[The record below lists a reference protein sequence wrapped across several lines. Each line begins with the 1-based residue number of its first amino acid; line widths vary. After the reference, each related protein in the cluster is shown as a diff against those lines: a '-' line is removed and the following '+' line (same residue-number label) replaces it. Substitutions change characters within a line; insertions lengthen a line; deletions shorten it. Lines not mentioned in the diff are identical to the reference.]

1 MRSAHAPCPTVMPA
15 MQCPEVAGGMKLARR
30 CQNLCSVSRR
40 FWNLLLALFYQIW
53 MEVTMSLVAFR
64 IQCSFHLLLLSL
76 EYHYCE
82 ESIIW
87 FAITGWCRKALE
99 IYDCSRI
106 IEQICGPVLP
116 KLVRDS
122 TC

>member
-1 MRSAHAPCPTVMPA
+1 MPA
-15 MQCPEVAGGMKLARR
+15 GEMQCPEVAGGMKLARR
-30 CQNLCSVSRR
+30 CQNLSSVSRR
-40 FWNLLLALFYQIW
+40 FWNLLLALFHQIG
-53 MEVTMSLVAFR
+53 MEVTMSPVAFR
-64 IQCSFHLLLLSL
+64 IRCSFHLLLLPL
-76 EYHYCE
+76 KYHYCE

-87 FAITGWCRKALE
+87 SATGWCRKALE

-122 TC
+122 TY

>member
-1 MRSAHAPCPTVMPA
+1 MRSRPACPMSDSDA
-15 MQCPEVAGGMKLARR
+15 RVAGGMKLARR
-30 CQNLCSVSRR
+30 CQNLSCVSRR
-40 FWNLLLALFYQIW
+40 FWNLLLALFLQIW
-53 MEVTMSLVAFR
+53 MEVTMSPVAFR
-64 IQCSFHLLLLSL
+64 IRCSFHLLLLPL
-76 EYHYCE
+76 KYHYCE

-87 FAITGWCRKALE
+87 SATGWCRKALE

-122 TC
+122 TY